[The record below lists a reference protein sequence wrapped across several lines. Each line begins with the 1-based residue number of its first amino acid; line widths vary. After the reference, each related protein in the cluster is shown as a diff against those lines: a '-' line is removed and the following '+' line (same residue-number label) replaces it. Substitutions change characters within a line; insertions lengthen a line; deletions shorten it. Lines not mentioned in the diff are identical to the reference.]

1 MAEVKQIAY
10 TNKEL
15 LLLLL
20 KDQGINE
27 GNWILGAQLTFTAM
41 NIGHSPD
48 GSDVSP
54 AGVVGVTG
62 VVIERVP
69 EPLPFSI
76 NAEEVNPTK

>member
-10 TNKEL
+10 SNKDL
-15 LLLLL
+15 LILLL
-20 KDQGINE
+20 KDQGVHE
-27 GNWILGAQLTFTAM
+27 GHWVLGAQLTFTAM

-69 EPLPFSI
+69 EPLPFSV
-76 NAEEVNPTK
+76 NADEVNPKK